1 MEEKYYL
8 AELSYKSKG
17 ILIKLGK
24 RGMDKRVLV
33 ELGEIIV
40 IKPYFA
46 NITDNIEIE
55 I

>member
-8 AELSYKSKG
+8 AEPGYKSKV

-24 RGMDKRVLV
+24 KGIDRRVLV